1 MSKTLIIAEKPSV
14 AKDIAAALGVARCG
28 DHYEITDCIVSYCVG
43 HLVEVDVPEAA
54 DRTVL
59 PILPAKFGLR
69 PIDRTRDQFKKV
81 KALMNRSDV
90 SRVIN
95 ACDAGREGE
104 AIFRLTYELAG
115 CNKPIERMW
124 LQTMTKAGII
134 AAWKNREPGSKYQGM
149 ADAARSRMESDWLYG
164 INGSRVLFS
173 QAGRVMTPTLALVV
187 KAYLANTQFASKD
200 YWEVHGTFKTAA
212 GEYIA
217 KWIPNKDD
225 ADEEG
230 ESSKFTDKSKA
241 EALTSECKG
250 IAPSAVVDT
259 TKPVSNAPPS
269 LYDLTTLQRDANR
282 IFKFS
287 AAKTLT
293 IAQSLYETH
302 KVTSYPRTDSS
313 HLPEDYVGKCQQVVA
328 LLGANIATLKPH
340 ADRITNAGWV
350 KPTKRIFDN
359 SRISDHFA
367 IIPTGAA
374 PKSLSLDEQKIYDHI
389 CKRFLAAFHPNA
401 QYAQTTR
408 ITVVNGENFR
418 ASGKVLISS
427 GWQEVYGNPPD
438 SKEPALCKYVPNEP
452 VANLGI
458 VTKTCKTKAPAL
470 LTEAALLKAM
480 ETAGK
485 SLDDK
490 ALSDAMKEKGIGT
503 PATRAATIEKLKDA
517 KGKGGA
523 AKEPFIKVDKNFMV
537 PTTKGLML
545 IAHLQTHYPRLTS
558 ATLTGEWEYR
568 LALMEKNQADRTS
581 FMADIRSEVV
591 SMVDTLKAFPP
602 SKRDYATNTPEPC
615 AKKIGAC
622 PACKDDVLDLGMKI
636 GCGCGFSVW
645 KTVAGKK
652 LNLKEQKALLERGR
666 TDLISGFTSK
676 AGKKFNAILAL
687 DKTTGKVNFEF
698 ADRTIN

>member
-14 AKDIAAALGVARCG
+14 AKDIAAALGVVRSG
-28 DHYEITDCIVSYCVG
+28 DHYEVTDCIVSYCVG
-43 HLVEVDVPEAA
+43 HLVEVDVPEAS
-54 DRTVL
+54 DRSIL
-59 PILPAKFGLR
+59 PILPAKFGLK
-69 PIDRTRDQFKKV
+69 PIDRTKDQFKRV
-81 KALMNRSDV
+81 KALMNRPDV
-90 SRVIN
+90 SRVVN

-115 CNKPIERMW
+115 CNKPMERMW
-124 LQTMTKAGII
+124 LQTMTKSGIV

-187 KAYLANTQFASKD
+187 RAYLANTQFISKD

-217 KWIPNKDD
+217 KWTPNKDD

-241 EALTSECKG
+241 EAITAKCKG
-250 IAPSAVVDT
+250 IAPSSVLDT
-259 TKPVSNAPPS
+259 TKPVSNAPPA
-269 LYDLTTLQRDANR
+269 LFDLTTLQRDANR
-282 IFKFS
+282 LFKFS

-313 HLPEDYVGKCQQVVA
+313 HLPEDYAGKCQQVIA
-328 LLGANIATLKPH
+328 LLGSGIAAYKPH

-359 SRISDHFA
+359 SKISDHFA
-367 IIPTGAA
+367 IIPTGAT
-374 PKSLSLDEQKIYDHI
+374 PKSLSADEQKIYDHV
-389 CKRFLAAFHPNA
+389 CKRFLAVFHPNA
-401 QYAQTTR
+401 EYAQTTR
-408 ITVVNGENFR
+408 ITVVNGESFR
-418 ASGKVLISS
+418 ASGKVLVSS
-427 GWQEVYGNPPD
+427 GWREVYGGPPD
-438 SKEPALCKYVPNEP
+438 SKDPALCKYVAGEP

-470 LTEAALLKAM
+470 LTEATLLKAM

-490 ALSDAMKEKGIGT
+490 MLSDAMKEKGIGT
-503 PATRAATIEKLKDA
+503 PATRAATIEKLKDT
-517 KGKGGA
+517 KGKGGT

-545 IAHLQTHYPRLTS
+545 IAHLEAHYPRLTS
-558 ATLTGEWEYR
+558 ATLTGEWEQR
-568 LALMEKNQADRTS
+568 LSLMEKNQADRTS
-581 FMADIRSEVV
+581 FMGDIRSEVV
-591 SMVDTLKAFPP
+591 RMVDTLKASPP
-602 SKRDYATNTPEPC
+602 PKRDYEANTPAPG
-615 AKKIGAC
+615 AKKIGTC
-622 PACKDDVLDLGMKI
+622 PGCKGDVLDLDMKI
-636 GCGCGFSVW
+636 GCGCGFSIW

-652 LNLKEQKALLERGR
+652 LSLKEQKALLERGR
-666 TDLISGFTSK
+666 TDLISGFRGKS
-676 AGKKFNAILAL
+676 GKKFNAILRL
-687 DKTTGKVNFEF
+687 DGVSGKVGFDF
-698 ADRTIN
+698 SPK